1 VEIGDYLRVIR
12 RRLWILVL
20 VPVLAAGVVG
30 AVLLSQPLKYRAVA
44 TVAAPALVGGAA
56 DNQYSGPGGVRVFVA
71 NFAAALTA
79 PQVVSKV
86 AEQTK
91 ASEQTIRENLSA
103 QPIQESSLIQ
113 VTYVDV
119 DRARSAAVAQTA
131 SRETIRFLFQSQV
144 DLARRSVNT
153 AEKGVSDSKKKIAS
167 FIAKIDNANPEQT
180 YELQERNLLDL
191 QQRQLQ
197 AQAEGNTTI
206 ASRLGQAIQ
215 TRQAELARL
224 APLVTSYRDLVQQK
238 DEAEVRRNELQRNL
252 EGLLAQARAADPNS
266 VVTVGEPEKLS
277 RLMAFV
283 RQGGVAFAAGLFLAI
298 TLVFLLELIRRPAGA
313 DVSAGGGGGLDR
325 YPVVGHLPYSEAVGS
340 VSSNVFGDLALAKA
354 SEGLVTNVAIHLG
367 GRVRGI
373 IVVAS
378 PPGSHGKTVVST
390 LMATLLGHTN
400 NHVLLVGTHL
410 QYRSASSGNGHGGGM
425 VPSRWRFDEDAPLNW
440 VTSLWALERGQWV
453 LPAWHDSKGGQIS
466 PMRLSQILNEARDL
480 FDVII
485 VDTPSNLDRQGLD
498 VITWMADGVLEV
510 VSNVG
515 DVASMRRSAW
525 AHLQR
530 ISAPFIGLVINH
542 AKGRP
547 ALTDSSVQAPPPVV
561 RSDPR

>member
-20 VPVLAAGVVG
+20 VPVLAAGIVG

-91 ASEQTIRENLSA
+91 ATEQAIYEGLSA

-113 VTYVDV
+113 VTYVDT
-119 DRARSAAVAQTA
+119 DRARSAAVAQAA

-153 AEKGVSDSKKKIAS
+153 AEKGVSDAKKKLAS
-167 FIAKIDNANPEQT
+167 FIAKADVVNPEQT
-180 YELQERNLLDL
+180 YELLERNLVSL
-191 QQRQLQ
+191 QQRQLE
-197 AQAEGNTTI
+197 AQAEGSTTI
-206 ASRLGQAIQ
+206 AFRLGQAIQ
-215 TRQAELARL
+215 TRQAELAKL
-224 APLVTSYRDLVQQK
+224 APLVTTYRDLVQQQN
-238 DEAEVRRNELQRNL
+238 DAEARRNELQRNL
-252 EGLLAQARAADPNS
+252 EGLLAQARAADPES

-298 TLVFLLELIRRPAGA
+298 AIVFLLELIRRPVGG
-313 DVSAGGGGGLDR
+313 DVSAGGEGLVQ
-325 YPVVGHLPYSEAVGS
+325 YPVIGHLPHSTALAS
-340 VSSNVFGDLALAKA
+340 VSSNVLGDPALAQA
-354 SEGLVTNVAIHLG
+354 GENLLANLSAQLG
-367 GRVRGI
+367 GRVRGV
-373 IVVAS
+373 IVVTS

-390 LMATLLGHTN
+390 LVATLLGHSS
-400 NHVLLVGTHL
+400 NHVLLVGSHL
-410 QYRSASSGNGHGGGM
+410 QYRSASGNGHGGGM
-425 VPSRWRFDEDAPLNW
+425 VPSRWRFNEDAPLSW
-440 VTSLWALERGQWV
+440 VTSLWALERSMWV
-453 LPAWHDSKGGQIS
+453 LPAWHDDKGGQLS
-466 PMRLSQILNEARDL
+466 PLRLSQILNEARDL
-480 FDVII
+480 FEVII
-485 VDTPSNLDRQGLD
+485 IDTPSDFDRQGLD
-498 VITWMADGVLEV
+498 VLTWVADGVLEV

-515 DVASMRRSAW
+515 DPASTRRTVQ

-530 ISAPFIGLVINH
+530 ISAPFIGLVINR
-542 AKGRP
+542 AKGQP
-547 ALTDSSVQAPPPVV
+547 ALPDSSEQAPPV
-561 RSDPR
+561 RSDPLG

>member
-20 VPVLAAGVVG
+20 IPVLAAGVVG
-30 AVLLSQPLKYRAVA
+30 AVLLWQPLKYRAVA

-91 ASEQTIRENLSA
+91 TSEQSIRKNLSA
-103 QPIQESSLIQ
+103 QPIQESSLIE

-153 AEKGVSDSKKKIAS
+153 AEKGVSDSRKKIAG
-167 FIAKIDNANPEQT
+167 FIAKIDNPNPEQT
-180 YELQERNLLDL
+180 YELQERNLLSL
-191 QQRQLQ
+191 QQRQLE
-197 AQAEGNTTI
+197 AQAEGSTTV

-215 TRQAELARL
+215 TRQAELAKL

-266 VVTVGEPEKLS
+266 VVTVAEPEQLS

-298 TLVFLLELIRRPAGA
+298 TIVFLLELIRRPAGA
-313 DVSAGGGGGLDR
+313 DVSADGVGLDR
-325 YPVVGHLPYSEAVGS
+325 YPVVGHLPYSEAVES
-340 VSSNVFGDLALAKA
+340 VSSDVLGDLALARA
-354 SEGLVTNVAIHLG
+354 SENLVANLATHLG

-378 PPGSHGKTVVST
+378 PPGRHGKTVVST

-400 NHVLLVGTHL
+400 SHVLLVGTHL
-410 QYRSASSGNGHGGGM
+410 QYRSASGNGHGGGM
-425 VPSRWRFDEDAPLNW
+425 VPSRWRFNEDAPLNW

-453 LPAWHDSKGGQIS
+453 LPAWHDGKGGQIP

-485 VDTPSNLDRQGLD
+485 VDTPSNLERQGLD
-498 VITWMADGVLEV
+498 VITWMADGVLEI

-515 DVASMRRSAW
+515 DPASMRMSAR

-530 ISAPFIGLVINH
+530 ISAPFIGLVINQT
-542 AKGRP
+542 KGRP
-547 ALTDSSVQAPPPVV
+547 ALTDSSVQAQPPV
-561 RSDPR
+561 RSDHPR